1 MENEKN
7 TILIVD
13 DSMLNQEFL
22 NTIFGDTYN
31 LLKATDGIQA
41 LEVMRENADIIDV
54 VLLDIVMPGMDGY
67 EVLQNM
73 GADDRLKYLPVIVIT
88 AESDVKAELKA
99 FQLGAVDFVVRPF
112 NSRLVLQ
119 RVSSVLHK
127 RQLENMRTE
136 YELLKKDAEN
146 EKIISMMMNNAPGGV
161 SMIEREADGTYSFL
175 YCTNGMAELFK
186 YPDYVTC
193 LAELS
198 EAPFGMLDEGSIEML
213 NMQIEDALEK
223 NRSVVDST
231 LCCNAYNG
239 DTVWVMLRAQV
250 TKLDDGKAQI
260 YFFVTDITKEKLYE
274 NELRNTAYTDP
285 LTEMYNR
292 NAFFTTVAR
301 QLKEDPN
308 SEYSFL
314 RLNIGGFKLINDIMG
329 RDKGDQI
336 LITVANVIRE
346 AITQRGIAA
355 RFHADK
361 FSMLVPT
368 HDFDAEL
375 LIEKIKQAV
384 KDGCNFKN
392 DIQIYI
398 GVYKVEGRELSAED
412 MCDRASIACRS
423 INGSYSTHVAYYDEG
438 MRLAIMEEQEI
449 RDETRR
455 AIDNGEFVV
464 YYQPV
469 YGIKAKHFVSAEALV
484 RWNHP
489 TKGMISP
496 GKFIPIFE
504 RNGFIAELDLYVM
517 EEVCK
522 YHKKRRDN
530 GLESFPISVNVS
542 RLSLYNPQLFDII
555 VTLTEKY
562 GVEPRFFRIEITETA
577 YNDNP
582 AQLLETVNKLREKHF
597 PVLMDDFGSGYSSL
611 NTLKDIP
618 IDLLKLDMKFMQ
630 GFESNERVKTIVT
643 SIARMSR
650 WLNVPMLAEGVET
663 KEQYLFLKSIGCS
676 YIQGYYFSRP
686 TPEREFT
693 ETINSPDANSSDY
706 TLSAIG
712 SGEEINGLLGGSSS
726 VSILLDDIFDGYA
739 IYEVNGGRLDII
751 RINEGYTRITGLDL
765 EDVTAEDYNILDKM
779 HADDKI
785 KVEKG
790 CAECFTG
797 KHGVRAVLRLYNKRG
812 EMVYVDCLFKR
823 LGGTDENPIFC
834 IAFTDVTAQMNP
846 DTAYIAYYNIAQD
859 DLRERADGKYPHC
872 TVLEFDHVTN
882 TTITTPSFSMFAAA
896 ETMDREEMYK
906 EKEYMKAPAIHP
918 DDRDEYMELL
928 KTANEQDS
936 GTETVLRMQMA
947 DGSYKWCRL
956 FMFFDKDEKGKI
968 RKSLCTINVVHDEVM
983 AKKRLENTMNTLEKA
998 LRNVPVGVGILS
1010 VEDGKAVPIFT
1021 SDQIFNIFAAK
1032 RGVDNKSGHINIAMD
1047 FPTEVLHAGSHGDAT
1062 RLTYKEDGTPFWLNT
1077 RYNVIEEDGQLIVY
1091 AAIDDVSEKM
1101 EAERRQAVQDQIYQ
1115 LLLEESKTIIFDY
1128 NPEADV
1134 LTYYPWAT
1142 QSEDGTRT
1150 PVVVSE
1156 FKAKN
1161 LSGFE
1166 PIVEEYREDIR
1177 EIIDTLSADAGTEEL
1192 SLRLNTSDGRENIWF
1207 RCLFKSISDDT
1218 GNVFRIIGKMEDV
1231 DDEVNQINMVREKAM
1246 YDALCVDIYNK
1257 ATTEELIRAALEQNP
1272 KGSLIM
1278 LDVDD
1283 FKSINDRLGHLFG
1296 DEFLKTFATKLK
1308 SVFRG
1313 TDIVGRYGG
1322 DEFLVFL
1329 DHADPV
1335 LARKKAEAV
1344 LEEVSAIEV
1353 PEIGK
1358 VNSSIG
1364 IAVSDHENND
1374 YVHLIKQADSALYT
1388 AKNNG
1393 KNCVVMFER
1402 DTMDETSYRINDGS
1416 EESARVVLSS
1426 NPSSFSSL
1434 IMRVFSALYSSADMK
1449 QGVNRM
1455 LKLVGETFDVS
1466 RVYIFENSDDDM
1478 YCSNTFEWCNEG
1490 VVSHMASLQN
1500 LSYIRDLDGGYDD
1513 CWNEDGI
1520 FYCHDITTIK
1530 NGALRGLLEQQG
1542 AKSVIRSRI
1551 VEGGKFRGF
1560 VGFNECRVNR
1570 FWTQEQVDALTFIA
1584 KVLSTF
1590 LLKERNKRLFENY
1603 SRSVAMILDSHPAY
1617 VYVVE
1622 AETYKLLY
1630 MNKTI
1635 KEALGGDKTGER
1647 CCDAICGDERH
1658 LDCPIKDFEEKGPG
1672 QYINVLAG
1680 NLNRVVT
1687 AHADMIEWNGRPAY
1701 LVMCMDMNK
1710 FKPF

>member
-22 NTIFGDTYN
+22 TTIFGDTYN

-41 LEVMRENADIIDV
+41 LEVMKENAEIIDV

-73 GADDRLKYLPVIVIT
+73 GADDRLKFLPVIVIT

-161 SMIEREADGTYSFL
+161 SMVEREADGTYSFL

-198 EAPFGMLDEGSIEML
+198 DTPFGMLDEGSMEML
-213 NMQIEDALEK
+213 DTQIADALEK
-223 NRSVVDST
+223 NRSVVDGT
-231 LCCNAYNG
+231 LCCKAFNG
-239 DTVWVMLRAQV
+239 ETIWVMLKAQV

-260 YFFVTDITKEKLYE
+260 YFFVTDITKEKMYE
-274 NELRNTAYTDP
+274 SELKATAYTDP

-292 NAFFTTVAR
+292 TAFFATAAK
-301 QLKEDPN
+301 QLTEN
-308 SEYSFL
+308 STSDYSML

-336 LITVANVIRE
+336 LVTIAHVIKE
-346 AITQRGIAA
+346 ATDQRGVCA

-361 FSMLVPT
+361 FAMLVPT
-368 HDFDAEL
+368 HSFDAES
-375 LIEKIKQAV
+375 LIERIKQAV
-384 KDGCNFKN
+384 KDSCNLKN

-398 GVYKVEGRELSAED
+398 GIYKIDDRELSAED
-412 MCDRASIACRS
+412 MCDRANIACRS
-423 INGSYSTHVAYYDEG
+423 INGSYSIHVAYYDES
-438 MRLAIMEEQEI
+438 MRLAMIEEQEI

-464 YYQPV
+464 FYQPV
-469 YGIKAKHFVSAEALV
+469 YGIKAKRFVSAEALV
-484 RWNHP
+484 RWSHP

-504 RNGFIAELDLYVM
+504 KNGSIAELDLYVM

-522 YHKKRRDN
+522 YHKKRKDN
-530 GLESFPISVNVS
+530 GLESFPISVNIS
-542 RLSLYNPQLFDII
+542 RLSLYNPQLYDLII
-555 VTLTEKY
+555 ELTERY
-562 GVEPRFFRIEITETA
+562 CVEPRFFRLEITETA

-582 AQLLETVNKLREKHF
+582 AQLLETVNKLREKGF

-630 GFESNERVKTIVT
+630 GFESNEKVKTIVT

-676 YIQGYYFSRP
+676 YIQGYYFSKP
-686 TPEREFT
+686 APEREFT
-693 ETINSPDANSSDY
+693 NTISGGAGKLADY
-706 TLSAIG
+706 TLQAVGSA
-712 SGEEINGLLGGSSS
+712 EEMNGMIEGSSFAS
-726 VSILLDDIFDGYA
+726 NLLSDIFDGYA
-739 IYEVNGGRLDII
+739 MYEVNGGKLDVI
-751 RINEGYTRITGLDL
+751 RIDEGYTRITGLDTD
-765 EDVTAEDYNILDKM
+765 DVTAEDYNILDKF
-779 HADDKI
+779 HDEDKH
-785 KVEKG
+785 KVTKA
-790 CAECFTG
+790 CAECFAG
-797 KHGVRAVLRLYNKRG
+797 KRGVRAILRIYNKKG
-812 EMVYVDCLFKR
+812 DMVYIDTLFKR

-834 IAFTDVTAQMNP
+834 IAFTDVTEQMNAE
-846 DTAYIAYYNIAQD
+846 TAYIAYYNIAQD
-859 DLRERADGKYPHC
+859 DMRNRAGDKYPHC
-872 TVLEFDHVTN
+872 TVLEFDHITN
-882 TTITTPSFSMFAAA
+882 TTITTPTFSMFAAA
-896 ETMDREEMYK
+896 STMDREEMYK

-918 DDRDEYMELL
+918 DDRDEYRELL
-928 KTANEQDS
+928 KSAYNQDS
-936 GTETVLRMQMA
+936 GTEGVLRMEMA

-956 FMFFDKDEKGKI
+956 FMYFDKDENGKI

-983 AKKRLENTMNTLEKA
+983 AKKKLEHTMHTLDRA
-998 LRNVPVGVGILS
+998 IRNIPVGVGILT
-1010 VEDGKAVPIFT
+1010 VENGKPTPVYT
-1021 SDQIFNIFAAK
+1021 SDQIYTIFAAK
-1032 RGVDNKSGHINIAMD
+1032 RTTDKVDATLEID
-1047 FPTEVLHAGSHGDAT
+1047 FPPEVLYPGSHGDTT

-1077 RYNVIEEDGQLIVY
+1077 RYNVTEEDGELTIY
-1091 AAIDDVSEKM
+1091 AAIDDVTERKESD
-1101 EAERRQAVQDQIYQ
+1101 RRQEVQEQVYQ
-1115 LLLEESKTIIFDY
+1115 MLLEESGTIVFDY
-1128 NPEADV
+1128 NTETDA
-1134 LTYYPWAT
+1134 LTYYPWGNNHD
-1142 QSEDGTRT
+1142 SLSRN
-1150 PVVVSE
+1150 PVVIPD
-1156 FKAKN
+1156 FKQN
-1161 LSGFE
+1161 
-1166 PIVEEYREDIR
+1166 IVTFSIIEEEYRKPVLDIL
-1177 EIIDTLSADAGTEEL
+1177 EGLSETVGTEEL
-1192 SLRLNTSDGRENIWF
+1192 AVKLNINERSMWY
-1207 RCLFKSISDDT
+1207 RCLFKSIGDDV
-1218 GNVFRIIGKMEDV
+1218 GNVFRIIGKLDDV
-1231 DDEVNQINMVREKAM
+1231 DEEVTQINKVREKAM

-1257 ATTEELIRAALEQNP
+1257 ATTEELIRAELEHSP

-1329 DHADPV
+1329 NQSDPA
-1335 LARKKAEAV
+1335 LAMKKAETV
-1344 LEEVSAIEV
+1344 LKELSTIEV

-1364 IAVSDHENND
+1364 ISVCDSDNSD
-1374 YVHLIKQADSALYT
+1374 YVRLIKQADSALYQ

-1393 KNCVVMFER
+1393 KNCVMMFEQ
-1402 DTMDETSYRINDGS
+1402 DKMDETTF
-1416 EESARVVLSS
+1416 RVKDNNQETERPILSS

-1500 LSYIRDLDGGYDD
+1500 LSYIRDLDGGYAD

-1530 NGALRGLLEQQG
+1530 NDALRGLLEQQG
-1542 AKSVIRSRI
+1542 AKSVVRCVI

-1560 VGFNECRVNR
+1560 VGFNECRVKR
-1570 FWTQEQVDALTFIA
+1570 FWTQEQVDALAFIA

-1603 SRSVAMILDSHPAY
+1603 SRSVAMILDSHPAF

-1622 AETYKLLY
+1622 ADTYKLLY
-1630 MNKTI
+1630 MNKTV
-1635 KEALGGDKTGER
+1635 KEALGGDKTGQ
-1647 CCDAICGDERH
+1647 CCYDAICGDNRH
-1658 LDCPIKDFEEKGPG
+1658 LDCPIKDFVEKGPG

-1710 FKPF
+1710 YKMF

>member
-13 DSMLNQEFL
+13 DSILNQEFL
-22 NTIFGDTYN
+22 STIFGDTYN
-31 LLKATDGIQA
+31 LLKATDGIKA

-67 EVLQNM
+67 EVLQTM
-73 GADDRLKYLPVIVIT
+73 SADERLKFLPVIVIT

-161 SMIEREADGTYSFL
+161 SMVEREADGSYNFL

-193 LAELS
+193 LAELAD
-198 EAPFGMLDEGSIEML
+198 APFGMLDDGSREML
-213 NMQIEDALEK
+213 DTQITDALEN
-223 NRSVVDST
+223 NRPVVEST
-231 LCCNAYNG
+231 LCCTAHNG
-239 DTVWVMLRAQV
+239 ETVWVMLRAQV
-250 TKLDDGKAQI
+250 TKLEDGKAQI
-260 YFFVTDITKEKLYE
+260 YFFITDVTREKEYEVEMRAITYQ
-274 NELRNTAYTDP
+274 DP

-292 NAFFTTVAR
+292 SAFFSATAR
-301 QLKEDPN
+301 QLSEDKT
-308 SEYSFL
+308 SDYSIL
-314 RLNIGGFKLINDIMG
+314 RLNIGGFKLINDILG

-336 LITVANVIRE
+336 LVTIAN
-346 AITQRGIAA
+346 AIKRVTPPNGACA
-355 RFHADK
+355 RSHADK
-361 FSMLVPT
+361 FTMLVPT
-368 HDFDAEL
+368 HDFDAEG
-375 LIEKIKQAV
+375 LIEQIKQDV
-384 KDGCNFKN
+384 KELCNVRN
-392 DIQIYI
+392 EIQVYI
-398 GVYKVEGRELSAED
+398 GIYKVEDRTLSAEN

-423 INGSYSTHVAYYDEG
+423 INGSYNTHVAYYDES
-438 MRLAIMEEQEI
+438 MRQAMVEEQEI
-449 RDETRR
+449 QDEARH
-455 AIDNGEFVV
+455 AINEMEFVV
-464 YYQPV
+464 FYQPV
-469 YGIKAKHFVSAEALV
+469 YGIKAKRFVSAEALV

-496 GKFIPIFE
+496 GKFIPVFE
-504 RNGFIAELDLYVM
+504 RNGFIAELDQYVM

-530 GLESFPISVNVS
+530 GLESFPISVNIS
-542 RLSLYNPQLFDII
+542 RMSLYNPQLFDAI
-555 VTLTEKY
+555 VGLTEKY
-562 GVEPRFFRIEITETA
+562 GVESRFFRIEITETA

-582 AQLLETVNKLREKHF
+582 AQLLETVNKLRDKGF

-630 GFESNERVKTIVT
+630 GFESSDRVKTIVT
-643 SIARMSR
+643 SVARMSR

-676 YIQGYYFSRP
+676 YIQGYYFSKP
-686 TPEREFT
+686 APEREFT
-693 ETINSPDANSSDY
+693 DTISENDGKKNDY
-706 TLSAIG
+706 TLAAVESV
-712 SGEEINGLLGGSSS
+712 EEINGMIDGSSLASTLLG
-726 VSILLDDIFDGYA
+726 DIFDGYA
-739 IYEVNGGRLDII
+739 VYEMNGDRLDVI
-751 RINEGYTRITGLDL
+751 RINDGYTRITGLDSD
-765 EDVTAEDYNILDKM
+765 DVTAEDYSILDKF

-785 KVEKG
+785 KVTKA
-790 CAECFTG
+790 CDECFVN
-797 KHGVRAVLRLYNKRG
+797 KHGVRAILRIYNKKG
-812 EMVYVDCLFKR
+812 DMIYIDTLFKR
-823 LGGTDENPIFC
+823 LGGTDENPIFF
-834 IAFTDVTAQMNP
+834 IAFTDVTGQMTA

-872 TVLEFDHVTN
+872 TVLEFDHTTN
-882 TTITTPSFSMFAAA
+882 TTITTPTFSMFAAA
-896 ETMDREEMYK
+896 EKMDRNEMFNEE
-906 EKEYMKAPAIHP
+906 EYMKAPAIYP
-918 DDRDEYMELL
+918 EDRERYRELL
-928 KTANEQDS
+928 ENAHKQSS
-936 GTETVLRMQMA
+936 GTEDILRLEMA

-956 FMFFDKDEKGKI
+956 FLYFDKDEKGNM

-983 AKKRLENTMNTLEKA
+983 AKKKLEQTMNTLERA
-998 LRNVPVGVGILS
+998 IRNVPVGVGILT
-1010 VEDGKAVPIFT
+1010 VKDGKPTPVYT
-1021 SDQIFNIFAAK
+1021 SDQIYRIFAAERTTDK
-1032 RGVDNKSGHINIAMD
+1032 TEATLAID
-1047 FPTEVLHAGSHGDAT
+1047 FPPEVLYAGNHGDTT

-1077 RYNVIEEDGQLIVY
+1077 RYNVTEEDGQLTVY
-1091 AAIDDVSEKM
+1091 VAVDDISERV
-1101 EAERRQAVQDQIYQ
+1101 EFARRQAVQEQIYQ
-1115 LLLEESKTIIFDY
+1115 LLLEEARTIIFDY
-1128 NPEADV
+1128 NPETDIM
-1134 LTYYPWAT
+1134 TYYPWRE
-1142 QSEDGTRT
+1142 QSDGCSHA
-1150 PVVVSE
+1150 PVVV
-1156 FKAKN
+1156 ADYMKN
-1161 LSGFE
+1161 LSSFE
-1166 PIVEEYREDIR
+1166 PILEEYRETVR
-1177 EIIDTLSADAGTEEL
+1177 ESMQSLIADVGSEEL
-1192 SLRLNTSDGRENIWF
+1192 YIKIETNGRIVWHRSLTTSIG
-1207 RCLFKSISDDT
+1207 DDS
-1218 GNVFRIIGKMEDV
+1218 GKVFRIIGKLEDV
-1231 DDEVNQINMVREKAM
+1231 DDEVTQLNLVREKAM

-1257 ATTEELIRAALEQNP
+1257 ATTEELIRAALERSS

-1329 DHADPV
+1329 NHADPA
-1335 LARKKAEAV
+1335 LAKKKAEAV
-1344 LEEVSAIEV
+1344 LKEVSSIEV
-1353 PEIGK
+1353 PEIGR

-1364 IAVSDHENND
+1364 IAVADQENSD
-1374 YVHLIKQADSALYT
+1374 YVHLIKQADSALYR

-1393 KNCVVMFER
+1393 KNRVELFER
-1402 DTMDETSYRINDGS
+1402 DKMDETSYRVKDA
-1416 EESARVVLSS
+1416 EVDPERPVLSS
-1426 NPSSFSSL
+1426 NPHSFSSL

-1490 VVSHMASLQN
+1490 VVSYMDSLQN
-1500 LSYIRDLDGGYDD
+1500 LSYIRDLDGGYEG

-1542 AKSVIRSRI
+1542 AKSVIRCRI

-1622 AETYKLLY
+1622 ADTYKLLY
-1630 MNKTI
+1630 MNTSI

-1647 CCDAICGDERH
+1647 CCDAICGDDRH
-1658 LDCPIKDFEEKGPG
+1658 IDCPIKDFEAKGPG
-1672 QYINVLAG
+1672 QYLNVLAG

-1687 AHADMIEWNGRPAY
+1687 AHADMIEWNGKPAY